1 LGPVSST
8 HRGEFM
14 HGFRSAFALGLA
26 LLTGALLAACG
37 GTDEKNDYVDEI
49 NALQQSYQSQIGQ
62 SSVPTNLAE
71 VRALSKKAAELDDR
85 LAADVAAVEPPGDVE
100 DLHAQ
105 LVTTLEESAATTADL
120 EQVVRSTSNR
130 RELQRAIA
138 EADRNTEA
146 TIDEFNALID
156 QINEEL

>member
-1 LGPVSST
+1 
-8 HRGEFM
+8 M

-146 TIDEFNALID
+146 TIDEFNSLID

>member
-1 LGPVSST
+1 
-8 HRGEFM
+8 M

-49 NALQQSYQSQIGQ
+49 NGLQQSYQAEIAQ

-71 VRALSKKAAELDDR
+71 VRALSQKAAELDDR
-85 LAADVAAVEPPGDVE
+85 LAADVAAVDPPGDVE
-100 DLHAQ
+100 DLHVE

-146 TIDEFNALID
+146 TIDEFNSLID

>member
-1 LGPVSST
+1 
-8 HRGEFM
+8 M

>member
-1 LGPVSST
+1 
-8 HRGEFM
+8 M

-100 DLHAQ
+100 DLHAE